1 MLLFMSYKTIFD
13 VVYDYA
19 ARFATPEGKDLAG
32 AKLAL
37 RALNIVRSPETHS
50 RFLEVIT
57 SYRTVYGYND
67 IELVNLSPN
76 GRVGPLFDC
85 LDVIIE
91 EGEVDRE
98 TLMKALKEIKYLEK
112 GPNSKHVKDLEAK
125 LDSYLRKKDSPETH
139 DYRPLDKSLVADL
152 AKETEY
158 TRATVRKK
166 LDELRVMGKYGIKC
180 EEGTIMVSKD
190 QMPAIIAELKEQRKQ
205 AKKASH
211 EWNNQVCSPEALIAS
226 RRKSS

>member
-50 RFLEVIT
+50 RFLKVT
-57 SYRTVYGYND
+57 NSYRSVYGYND

-98 TLMKALKEIKYLEK
+98 TLMKALNEIRGLEK
-112 GPNSKHVKDLEAK
+112 GANSERVNDLEAK
-125 LDSYLRKKDSPETH
+125 LDRKKDSPETH

-158 TRATVRKK
+158 TGATVRKK
-166 LDELRVMGKYGIKC
+166 LDELRVMGKYGIIR
-180 EEGTIMVSKD
+180 EEGTIMVPRD
-190 QMPAIIAELKEQRKQ
+190 QIPAIIAELNEQRKQ